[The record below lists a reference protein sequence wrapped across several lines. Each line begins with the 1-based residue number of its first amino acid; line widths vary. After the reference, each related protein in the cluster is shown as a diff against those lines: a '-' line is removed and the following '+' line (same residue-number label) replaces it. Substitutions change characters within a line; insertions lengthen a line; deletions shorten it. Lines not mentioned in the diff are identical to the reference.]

1 MSHPIIPCLGRITVR
16 MLFEL
21 FGEFFDYLRRFVIA
35 ALDVVSDE
43 HELPGKIASR
53 QRSLQTFN
61 EWNNTLSASVT
72 KDYE

>member
-1 MSHPIIPCLGRITVR
+1 
-16 MLFEL
+16 L

-43 HELPGKIASR
+43 HELPREIAAR
-53 QRSLQTFN
+53 QRSLQTFD
-61 EWNNTLSASVT
+61 EWNNRLTAAVA